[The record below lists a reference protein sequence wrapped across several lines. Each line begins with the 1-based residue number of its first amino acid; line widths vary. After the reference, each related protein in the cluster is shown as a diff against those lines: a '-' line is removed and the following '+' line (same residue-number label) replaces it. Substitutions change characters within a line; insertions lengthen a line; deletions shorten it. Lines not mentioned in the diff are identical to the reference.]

1 MCNCNN
7 FSGDNEFDNLVQS
20 NDFMVENE
28 STFNFDGGGSMTDFV
43 DDVSNAE
50 FDNFLTKKMR
60 DRRMVKKELQEGGL
74 SSKEARQKA
83 LEQIPRDKLKSALAK
98 IKAGRKVDNIDG
110 IALPTSREALDEI
123 STAIQQGSNTQNTDS
138 GVADSNNTSEAEA
151 GFMSKYG
158 MWIGIGAVVIIG
170 GFFAYRKFA
179 KK

>member
-7 FSGDNEFDNLVQS
+7 FSGDNEFDNFVES
-20 NDFMVENE
+20 NNLMVENE
-28 STFNFDGGGSMTDFV
+28 SMLNFDGGGSMTDFV
-43 DDVSNAE
+43 DDVSDAE

-60 DRRMVKKELQEGGL
+60 ERRRAMKELEEGGL
-74 SSKEARQKA
+74 SRKEARQKA
-83 LEQIPRDKLKSALAK
+83 LEQVPRTKLKSVLAK

-110 IALPTSREALDEI
+110 IALGTSREAVDEI
-123 STAIQQGSNTQNTDS
+123 SMAIQQGDNTETDLS
-138 GVADSNNTSEAEA
+138 STSADSNDTTQA

-170 GFFAYRKFA
+170 GYFAYRKFA

>member
-7 FSGDNEFDNLVQS
+7 FSGDNEFDNFVES
-20 NDFMVENE
+20 NNFMVENE
-28 STFNFDGGGSMTDFV
+28 SMLNFDGGGSMTDFV
-43 DDVSNAE
+43 DDVSDAE

-60 DRRMVKKELQEGGL
+60 ERRRAMKELEEGGL
-74 SSKEARQKA
+74 SRKEARQKA
-83 LEQIPRDKLKSALAK
+83 LEQVPRTKLKSVLAK

-110 IALPTSREALDEI
+110 IDLPTGGEALDEI
-123 STAIQQGSNTQNTDS
+123 SMAIQQGNNTQNADS
-138 GVADSNNTSEAEA
+138 VVEDSNNATEA

-170 GFFAYRKFA
+170 GFFAYKKFA